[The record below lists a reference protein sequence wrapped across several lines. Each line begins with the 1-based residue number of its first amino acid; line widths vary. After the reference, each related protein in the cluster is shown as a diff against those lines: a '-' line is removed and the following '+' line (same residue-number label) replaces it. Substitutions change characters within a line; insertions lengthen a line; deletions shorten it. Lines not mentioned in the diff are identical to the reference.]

1 VQTVDFFTP
10 VVDDPYDFGAVAA
23 ANALSDVYAMGAE
36 PFVAL
41 NIVGFPANGL
51 DMGILHDILRG
62 AADKCIEAK
71 VAVVGGHSIDDKE
84 PKFGLAVTGRVHPR
98 RVWLN
103 SGGKPGDVLVLT
115 KPLGIGILT
124 TALKRDLITR
134 EETAA
139 AVAQMAALNRS
150 AMEAAREV
158 GVNGSTDVT
167 GYGLL
172 GHLYEM
178 AIASGVEAEIDA
190 QAVPVLLHERV
201 RQLAEAKVVPGGSSK
216 NLAFAMP
223 HTSFADDVDESTR
236 VILADAQTSGGL
248 LLSLPQERVDALV
261 AGLKARGTLAAAII
275 GRLQAGEPGRIH
287 VVSAR
292 G

>member
-1 VQTVDFFTP
+1 
-10 VVDDPYDFGAVAA
+10 
-23 ANALSDVYAMGAE
+23 
-36 PFVAL
+36 
-41 NIVGFPANGL
+41 
-51 DMGILHDILRG
+51 
-62 AADKCIEAK
+62 
-71 VAVVGGHSIDDKE
+71 
-84 PKFGLAVTGRVHPR
+84 
-98 RVWLN
+98 
-103 SGGKPGDVLVLT
+103 
-115 KPLGIGILT
+115 
-124 TALKRDLITR
+124 
-134 EETAA
+134 
-139 AVAQMAALNRS
+139 
-150 AMEAAREV
+150 
-158 GVNGSTDVT
+158 VNGSTDVT

-248 LLSLPQERVDALV
+248 LLSLPQERADALV